1 MIRSSLVT
9 GDGLVKSAQELGK
22 MTIGE
27 KIIHYRKL
35 QRWTQSELA
44 EKIGVGASHIS
55 RWENDRVRPN
65 SGTLQKLADAL
76 NISMSELMGEAEPPP
91 LASDNTVQFLK
102 AIERLEEEDRKV
114 LKHII
119 DALLTKKRVKA
130 ALEAG

>member
-1 MIRSSLVT
+1 
-9 GDGLVKSAQELGK
+9 

-27 KIIHYRKL
+27 KIVHYRKL
-35 QRWTQSELA
+35 QRWTQGELA
-44 EKIGVGASHIS
+44 EKIGVGPSHIS
-55 RWENDRVRPN
+55 RWENDRVQPN

-76 NISMSELMGEAEPPP
+76 KISLTELVGASEPPP
-91 LASDNTVQFLK
+91 LESDNSSVQFLQ

-130 ALEAG
+130 ALEIS

>member
-1 MIRSSLVT
+1 MS
-9 GDGLVKSAQELGK
+9 
-22 MTIGE
+22 IGE

-44 EKIGVGASHIS
+44 EQLGVGASHIS
-55 RWENDRVRPN
+55 RWENDKVRPN

-76 NISMSELMGEAEPPP
+76 NISFGELVGESEPPP
-91 LASDNTVQFLK
+91 LASDNSVQFLK

>member
-1 MIRSSLVT
+1 
-9 GDGLVKSAQELGK
+9 
-22 MTIGE
+22 MTFGE
-27 KIIHYRKL
+27 RIIHYRKL
-35 QRWTQSELA
+35 QRWTQSDLA
-44 EKIGVGASHIS
+44 EKMGVGAFHIS

-102 AIERLEEEDRKV
+102 AIVRLEDEDRKV

-119 DALLTKKRVKA
+119 DALLTKNTVKA

>member
-1 MIRSSLVT
+1 
-9 GDGLVKSAQELGK
+9 